1 MDFSPRL
8 VDPKDR
14 PLIQLLVRVV
24 RRIRV
29 ALGGIDEDAVLVSHA
44 DRLGLPP
51 EQASDDGTRGG
62 SDAGLRGNDAR
73 TAEEATWW
81 APQPSGHRR
90 ALNLLASPEDLNG
103 SFGLF
108 SGHIYR
114 GFRPS
119 SRATTARRSL
129 IRHT

>member
-29 ALGGIDEDAVLVSHA
+29 ALGGIDEARYSLSHA

-51 EQASDDGTRGG
+51 EQPSDDGARGG
-62 SDAGLRGNDAR
+62 SDVGLRGNDAR
-73 TAEEATWW
+73 TAEEATW
-81 APQPSGHRR
+81 
-90 ALNLLASPEDLNG
+90 
-103 SFGLF
+103 
-108 SGHIYR
+108 
-114 GFRPS
+114 
-119 SRATTARRSL
+119 
-129 IRHT
+129 